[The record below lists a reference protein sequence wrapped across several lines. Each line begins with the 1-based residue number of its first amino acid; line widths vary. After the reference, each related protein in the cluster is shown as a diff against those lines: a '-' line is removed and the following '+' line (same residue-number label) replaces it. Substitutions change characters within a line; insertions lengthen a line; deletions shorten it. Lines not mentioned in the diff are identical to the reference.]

1 MKINTYQLSVKSPMT
16 GRWLLDYAGTD
27 LSLIEL
33 SFSATDLNLKP
44 FGEAVEFNVYEGG
57 YGAVYKLACTGV
69 NTVPDFFKVEVWCWP
84 GQFIVIDP
92 KVSQAALS
100 TFASAEIIEKIIE
113 DKMMIVRH
121 DGQRHRVSL
130 WEG

>member
-1 MKINTYQLSVKSPMT
+1 MIKLGLSQ
-16 GRWLLDYAGTD
+16 
-27 LSLIEL
+27 E
-33 SFSATDLNLKP
+33 DLNLKP
-44 FGEAVEFNVYEGG
+44 GGAATEFKYHGVL
-57 YGAVYKLACTGV
+57 YKLACTGV
-69 NTVPDFFKVEVWCWP
+69 KTVPDFFKVEVWCWP

-100 TFASAEIIEKIIE
+100 TFVSAEKIEKIIE